1 MQAAQA
7 LICAQVASNTADY
20 TLSQWAPI
28 YYTEVLN
35 VPIAAVGAHLALP
48 QIVNTVG
55 TFAVAA
61 LQNALLAHGLPLP
74 ALRRLASS
82 AAALLVG
89 TSLVLFGLARRP
101 ELATASY
108 CLLKASETLHSAGM
122 SPNRLEVG
130 DVDAGVLSS
139 VVNVSATLPAY
150 ILPFLGL
157 WIRCARPPP
166 NHGHTEQMKI
176 IGLRVALWLCL

>member
-1 MQAAQA
+1 
-7 LICAQVASNTADY
+7 
-20 TLSQWAPI
+20 
-28 YYTEVLN
+28 
-35 VPIAAVGAHLALP
+35 
-48 QIVNTVG
+48 
-55 TFAVAA
+55 
-61 LQNALLAHGLPLP
+61 
-74 ALRRLASS
+74 
-82 AAALLVG
+82 
-89 TSLVLFGLARRP
+89 VLFGLARRP

-122 SPNRLEVG
+122 SPNRLEVYVLSLPEFARLPIQRFVRLRRG

-166 NHGHTEQMKI
+166 THGHTEQIKS
-176 IGLRVALWLCL
+176 RFSASVAFWLCL

>member
-1 MQAAQA
+1 M
-7 LICAQVASNTADY
+7 
-20 TLSQWAPI
+20 
-28 YYTEVLN
+28 
-35 VPIAAVGAHLALP
+35 
-48 QIVNTVG
+48 
-55 TFAVAA
+55 AA

-89 TSLVLFGLARRP
+89 TSLVRSHLPLFLISQEQGDINKLSGQVLFGLARRP

-122 SPNRLEVG
+122 SPNRLEVYVLLSSNSRLPIETSLRLRRG

-157 WIRCARPPP
+157 WIRCARP
-166 NHGHTEQMKI
+166 NWT
-176 IGLRVALWLCL
+176 